1 MGGRTRRFTSLAS
14 GSGLATAVVVCAV
27 MLLAGCGGSGG
38 SASGAS
44 TPVIR
49 GDAAEA
55 GVSGTTVTAPG
66 VPAAPTGAAGD
77 GKVTVT
83 VAQGSSGGTPATYT
97 VTAVGT
103 SKTCTV
109 TGATG
114 SCDVTGLT
122 NGTPYTFT
130 ATATNEGGI
139 SVASAPSNS
148 VTPVAAATTATV
160 RTVTFDSGYAG
171 LSRIYTQTGSS
182 PAALLPNTFRWGNM
196 SFLGW
201 NTERFGHLNREGEW
215 FAAGAVYPFASDI
228 DLYAQWGTPG
238 EPYNIRAQVQGPG
251 KVGVTFLTAPNPDGT
266 FYTDSV
272 VYELRVSR
280 FGRFVSS
287 KQVNAQG
294 TYSFDNLPGGPLN
307 FTIELGGSFY
317 SARPGV
323 VDVPSPDGVATK
335 YPPEQ
340 PPAPT
345 VAVGDGKFTVTVTAG
360 SGDTPTYY
368 MVYAT
373 GASSS
378 VSAPGGKWPAC
389 KVTGASGS
397 CDFSNLMTDIYK
409 QGNQSITPAFFDG
422 LRYSFY
428 VFAYNEVGASAASSK
443 TWVTFRD
450 SSTVAAPGTPP
461 APTVV
466 AGTAKV
472 TATVAAGTSGG
483 APASYTVTAYA
494 ASGTAAGTCTV
505 TGVSGSCDVTALTGG
520 AVYTVKATAKNTA
533 GTSGESVASSPV
545 TVAAPSLT
553 VTAPAAKVPG
563 APGLTALSRRSKT
576 EAWVTFSAPS
586 SDGGKP
592 ITGYTVTVKGPNGGS
607 VTQSFPAEA
616 GRVSVGPLT
625 RYAVYTFT
633 VRAVN
638 SVGTSEPSN
647 ASRFTVG

>member
-1 MGGRTRRFTSLAS
+1 
-14 GSGLATAVVVCAV
+14 
-27 MLLAGCGGSGG
+27 
-38 SASGAS
+38 
-44 TPVIR
+44 
-49 GDAAEA
+49 
-55 GVSGTTVTAPG
+55 
-66 VPAAPTGAAGD
+66 
-77 GKVTVT
+77 
-83 VAQGSSGGTPATYT
+83 
-97 VTAVGT
+97 
-103 SKTCTV
+103 
-109 TGATG
+109 
-114 SCDVTGLT
+114 
-122 NGTPYTFT
+122 
-130 ATATNEGGI
+130 
-139 SVASAPSNS
+139 
-148 VTPVAAATTATV
+148 
-160 RTVTFDSGYAG
+160 
-171 LSRIYTQTGSS
+171 
-182 PAALLPNTFRWGNM
+182 M

-201 NTERFGHLNREGEW
+201 NTERYGHLNREGEW

-576 EAWVTFSAPS
+576 EVWVTFSAPS
-586 SDGGKP
+586 SNGGKP
-592 ITGYTVTVKGPNGGS
+592 ITGYTVTATRNGRD